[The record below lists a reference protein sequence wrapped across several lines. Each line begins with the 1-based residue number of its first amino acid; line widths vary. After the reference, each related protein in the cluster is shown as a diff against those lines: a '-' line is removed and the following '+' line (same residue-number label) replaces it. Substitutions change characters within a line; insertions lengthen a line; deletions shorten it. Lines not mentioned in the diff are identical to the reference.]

1 MTSLGT
7 PVPGLPGGLT
17 HTFPDA
23 EMVTSTSLTAIGL
36 PTADATAIAALAA
49 TVAEGHRRESR
60 ASAEKTR

>member
-1 MTSLGT
+1 
-7 PVPGLPGGLT
+7 
-17 HTFPDA
+17 
-23 EMVTSTSLTAIGL
+23 MVTSTSLTAIGL